1 MTRILGIEGKAI
13 AGADRKVIVASVLS
27 IVGAILLVPLLGIER
42 AVSSIRDVVDRK
54 QVRIEEIA
62 SVIRAI

>member
-13 AGADRKVIVASVLS
+13 AGADREIIDATVLS
-27 IVGAILLVPLLGIER
+27 IVGAVLLVPLLGVER
-42 AVSSIRDVVDRK
+42 AVSSIRDVVDRE

-62 SVIRAI
+62 SAIRAI